1 MAIGLQYMPR
11 GFLAVGWQDAIKAT
25 GAKNPEQK
33 MDALQRL
40 MWDDVVSPLW
50 SVRNDIMHRK
60 ENKHQEQEDRSLT
73 EKISWYVKHRHDIL
87 SVHDQQ
93 LAEVDL
99 STLHRMTRQTKRA
112 WARHLEV
119 ARNAF
124 TKEAEQLARG

>member
-1 MAIGLQYMPR
+1 M
-11 GFLAVGWQDAIKAT
+11 GWQDAIKAT

-73 EKISWYVKHRHDIL
+73 EKISWYVQHRHDIL

-124 TKEAEQLARG
+124 AKEAEQLSRGQSVITLFLWRTT